1 MWRKVKVDELVVIK
15 LLNRA
20 KAGIEDPLEV
30 NRLLREV
37 GKFLDPLTG
46 RAMIEGGA
54 RARVIALLERD
65 ERSEALAMIDGF
77 IDHYRKRVEPAA
89 PPGCP
94 ASQELP
100 ACKA

>member
-20 KAGIEDPLEV
+20 KAAIDDPAEV

-46 RAMIEGGA
+46 QAMIEGGA
-54 RARVIALLERD
+54 RARVIALLERN
-65 ERSEALAMIDGF
+65 EKAEALAMIDGF
-77 IDHYRKRVEPAA
+77 VERYQRRLEPAA
-89 PPGCP
+89 SP
-94 ASQELP
+94 ACSPDQGEP
-100 ACKA
+100 ACKV